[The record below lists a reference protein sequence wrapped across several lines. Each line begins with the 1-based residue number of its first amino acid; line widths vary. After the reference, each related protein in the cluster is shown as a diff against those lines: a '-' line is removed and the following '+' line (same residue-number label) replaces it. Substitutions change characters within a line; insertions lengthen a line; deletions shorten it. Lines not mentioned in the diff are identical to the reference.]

1 MSEII
6 TTKLKAKYN
15 GKDTYIIESI
25 VDINRF
31 IRNLFTYGSVYN
43 TYYQLLD
50 DTTALSILAKT
61 RSFTTEEW
69 QSQRLFDH
77 FISISITHNKPIP
90 EAYSLDHLTDLLKTS
105 LTPNSYSQTILL
117 GLNL

>member
-15 GKDTYIIESI
+15 GKDTYIIESTI
-25 VDINRF
+25 DINLF
-31 IRNLFTYGSVYN
+31 IRNLFTYGSVFN

-50 DTTALSILAKT
+50 DTTTLSLLTKT
-61 RSFTTEEW
+61 RSFTSEEW
-69 QSQRLFDH
+69 QSQRLYNH
-77 FISISITHNKPIP
+77 FVSISITHNKPIP
-90 EAYSLDHLTDLLKTS
+90 ESDSLTHLTNLLKTS
-105 LTPNSYSQTILL
+105 LTPNTYSQTILL